1 MKNDFLFKSVD
12 IAPLAIFR
20 ILMGLLMAAEG
31 FGAIITGWVRE
42 NYVDPEFT
50 INFIGFDFL
59 QNIVGPQAYILYAL
73 LGVLGLGIAFGYRY
87 RIMIIGYTILW
98 AAAYLGQKTSY
109 NNHYY
114 LLLLVC
120 FLFILVPAHRYASMD
135 VKSGRVE
142 KSQVTP
148 YWTIFVF
155 KFLLLIVYIYA
166 SVAKIYPDWL
176 DGTVV
181 ELFLSSRKDWP
192 LLGLVYD
199 KAWFIFSVAYGG
211 ILFDLLVIPAL
222 WYKPTRKLAFIISI
236 FFHLFNSIVF
246 HIGIFP
252 YMMLISSVLF
262 FESTTIR
269 KLFFRN
275 TIIISEYK
283 PLQYLNK
290 KTVYRVLIPFFA
302 LMILL
307 PLRPFYFPGSSKWT
321 EEGHRLSWHMMLR
334 SKYGEILYVVKR
346 KDTGVTE
353 LIDPKDRMWI
363 KHVRKIATRPDMAW
377 QYAQRLKQEYND
389 KGIDVEIYAHCSA
402 SLNGRKMVTLIDRDT
417 DLAAIKW
424 NTFGHNEWILLHP
437 DL

>member
-1 MKNDFLFKSVD
+1 MKKDFLFKSVD

-20 ILMGLLMAAEG
+20 ILMGLLMSAEG

-42 NYVDPEFT
+42 NYVDTEFT

-59 QNIVGPQAYILYAL
+59 QILVGPQAYVLYAL
-73 LGVLGLGIAFGYRY
+73 LGVFGLGIAFGYRY
-87 RIMIIGYTILW
+87 RLSIICYTIIW
-98 AAAYLGQKTSY
+98 AAVYFGQKTSY

-120 FLFILVPAHRYASMD
+120 FLFILVPAERFASMD
-135 VKSGRVE
+135 VKSGRVK
-142 KSQVTP
+142 KSEVTP
-148 YWTIFVF
+148 YWTIFSF
-155 KFLLLIVYIYA
+155 KFLLLIVYVYA
-166 SVAKIYPDWL
+166 SIAKLYPDWL

-192 LLGLVYD
+192 ILSSVYD
-199 KAWFIFSVAYGG
+199 KAWFIYLVAYGG
-211 ILFDLLVIPAL
+211 IIFDMFVIPAL
-222 WYKPTRKLAFIISI
+222 WYKPTRIYAFIISI
-236 FFHLFNSIVF
+236 FFHIFNSVVF

-262 FESTTIR
+262 FDSAFIR

-275 TIIISEYK
+275 TVVISDHK
-283 PLQYLNK
+283 PLQYLSE
-290 KTVYRVLIPFFA
+290 KTVKRILIPFFA

-334 SKYGEILYVVKR
+334 AKYGEISYVVKR
-346 KDTGVTE
+346 KDNGATE
-353 LIDPKDRMWI
+353 RIDPKDRMWI
-363 KHVRKIATRPDMAW
+363 KHVRKLATRPDMAW
-377 QYAQRLKQEYND
+377 QYAQRLKKEYND
-389 KGIDVEIYAHCSA
+389 QGIDVEIYAHCSA
-402 SLNGRKMVTLIDRDT
+402 SLNGRKMVTLIDRDV
-417 DLAAIKW
+417 DLAAVKW
-424 NTFGHNEWILLHP
+424 KAFSHNEWILLHP

>member
-1 MKNDFLFKSVD
+1 MKKDFLFKSVD

-20 ILMGLLMAAEG
+20 ILMGLLMSAEG

-59 QNIVGPQAYILYAL
+59 QIIVGPQAYVLYAL
-73 LGVLGLGIAFGYRY
+73 LGVFGLGIAFGYRY
-87 RIMIIGYTILW
+87 RLSIICYTIIW
-98 AAAYLGQKTSY
+98 AAVYFGQKTSY

-120 FLFILVPAHRYASMD
+120 FLFILVPAERFASMD
-135 VKSGRVE
+135 VKSGRVK
-142 KSQVTP
+142 KSEVTP
-148 YWTIFVF
+148 YWTIFSF
-155 KFLLLIVYIYA
+155 KFLLLIVYVYA
-166 SVAKIYPDWL
+166 SIAKLYPDWL

-192 LLGLVYD
+192 ILGSVYD
-199 KAWFIFSVAYGG
+199 KAWFIYLVAYGG
-211 ILFDLLVIPAL
+211 IIFDMFVIPAL
-222 WYKPTRKLAFIISI
+222 WYKPTRIYAFIISI
-236 FFHLFNSIVF
+236 FFHIFNSVVF

-262 FESTTIR
+262 FDSAFIR

-275 TIIISEYK
+275 TVVISDHK
-283 PLQYLNK
+283 PLQYLSE
-290 KTVYRVLIPFFA
+290 KTVKRILIPFFA

-334 SKYGEILYVVKR
+334 AKYGEISYVVKR
-346 KDTGVTE
+346 KDNGATE
-353 LIDPKDRMWI
+353 RIDPKDRMWI
-363 KHVRKIATRPDMAW
+363 KHVRKLATRPDMAW
-377 QYAQRLKQEYND
+377 QYAQRLKKEYND
-389 KGIDVEIYAHCSA
+389 QGIDVEIYAHCSA
-402 SLNGRKMVTLIDRDT
+402 SLNGRKMVTLIDRDV
-417 DLAAIKW
+417 DLAAVKW
-424 NTFGHNEWILLHP
+424 KAFSHNEWILLHP

>member
-1 MKNDFLFKSVD
+1 MKKDFLFKSVD

-20 ILMGLLMAAEG
+20 ILMGLLMSAEG

-59 QNIVGPQAYILYAL
+59 QIIVGPQAYVLYAL
-73 LGVLGLGIAFGYRY
+73 LGVFGLGIAFGYRY
-87 RIMIIGYTILW
+87 RLSIICYTIIW
-98 AAAYLGQKTSY
+98 AAVYFGQKTSY

-120 FLFILVPAHRYASMD
+120 FLFILVPAERFASMD
-135 VKSGRVE
+135 VKSGRVK
-142 KSQVTP
+142 KSEVTP
-148 YWTIFVF
+148 YWTIFSF
-155 KFLLLIVYIYA
+155 KFLLLIVYVYA
-166 SVAKIYPDWL
+166 SIAKLYPDWL

-192 LLGLVYD
+192 ILSSVYD
-199 KAWFIFSVAYGG
+199 KAWFIYLVAYGG
-211 ILFDLLVIPAL
+211 IIFDMFVIPAL
-222 WYKPTRKLAFIISI
+222 WYKPTRIYAFIISI
-236 FFHLFNSIVF
+236 FFHIFNSVVF

-262 FESTTIR
+262 FDSAFIR

-275 TIIISEYK
+275 TVVISDHK
-283 PLQYLNK
+283 PLQYLSE
-290 KTVYRVLIPFFA
+290 KTVKRILIPFFA

-334 SKYGEILYVVKR
+334 AKYGEISYVVKR
-346 KDTGVTE
+346 KDNGATE
-353 LIDPKDRMWI
+353 RIDPKDRMWI
-363 KHVRKIATRPDMAW
+363 KHVRKLATRPDMAW
-377 QYAQRLKQEYND
+377 QYAQRLKKEYND
-389 KGIDVEIYAHCSA
+389 QGIDVEIYAHCSA
-402 SLNGRKMVTLIDRDT
+402 SLNGRKMVTLIDRDV
-417 DLAAIKW
+417 DLAAVKW
-424 NTFGHNEWILLHP
+424 KAFSHNEWILLHP